1 MKTIIFHQKLTKNAI
16 IKTITDKKRRKYS
29 KISGF

>member
-16 IKTITDKKRRKYS
+16 IKTITDKKGENILK
-29 KISGF
+29 